1 MIARKTYKTKIIVL
15 VKANKI
21 KKKQSLINL

>member
-21 KKKQSLINL
+21 KNDRL